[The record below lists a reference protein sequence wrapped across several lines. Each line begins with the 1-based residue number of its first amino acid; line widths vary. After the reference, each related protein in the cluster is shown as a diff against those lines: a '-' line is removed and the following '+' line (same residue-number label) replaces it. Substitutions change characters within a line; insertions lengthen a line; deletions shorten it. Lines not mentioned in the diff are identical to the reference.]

1 MDRKEVLKEWER
13 VFVKDNQF
21 VEPLTEKQKE
31 IFLQRKELKEILN
44 FSDNNIKLAI
54 FSSYLN
60 KTSKLKDILNI
71 LNELSPNTIKIE
83 LPKKEKKIYVS
94 TKAKKSNKT
103 LKQKKPKTKSKEN
116 KNKLS
121 AKQKFEIRK
130 RNRKI
135 LADKL
140 EIEKIREK
148 DKKSKEITAKIT
160 ENYKKLEK
168 KLEEERAQNYKR
180 FGKHLSNSE
189 IKSLL
194 KIDPQGYD
202 PDRRFES
209 RPQDKNYT

>member
-1 MDRKEVLKEWER
+1 MEKKDILKEWER
-13 VFVKDNQF
+13 VFVKENKF
-21 VEPLTEKQKE
+21 VDPLTEKQRE
-31 IFLQRKELKEILN
+31 IFLQRKELEEIIN

-60 KTSKLKDILNI
+60 KTAKLKDILNI

-83 LPKKEKKIYVS
+83 VPKKEKKIYES
-94 TKAKKSNKT
+94 TKEKKSK
-103 LKQKKPKTKSKEN
+103 KQKKLKTKSKKN

>member
-103 LKQKKPKTKSKEN
+103 LKQKKPKNKSKKN

-135 LADKL
+135 LSDKL
-140 EIEKIREK
+140 EIEKLKEETQ
-148 DKKSKEITAKIT
+148 KSKEVQAKI
-160 ENYKKLEK
+160 KKNFK
-168 KLEEERAQNYKR
+168 KLEEEREQNYKK
-180 FGKHLSNSE
+180 FGEKLSDSE
-189 IKSLL
+189 IKGLL
-194 KIDPQGYD
+194 KNDPKGYD
-202 PDRRFES
+202 VDHRFN
-209 RPQDKNYT
+209 RGPQDKDFT